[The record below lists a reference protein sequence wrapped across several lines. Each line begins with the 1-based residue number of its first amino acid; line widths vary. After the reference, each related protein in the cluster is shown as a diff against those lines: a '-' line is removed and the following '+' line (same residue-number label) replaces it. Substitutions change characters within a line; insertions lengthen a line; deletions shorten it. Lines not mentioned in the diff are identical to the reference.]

1 MSRMSELMIDIQND
15 IELGELSFHQIAD
28 KHLVPFSW
36 VDSAA
41 KELMAQ
47 YAEVDADPG
56 DMDGDHASALASAG
70 WGSDEDYVMDNDYFD
85 DYE

>member
-1 MSRMSELMIDIQND
+1 MSRISDLMIDIQRD

-47 YAEVDADPG
+47 YAEVD
-56 DMDGDHASALASAG
+56 S
-70 WGSDEDYVMDNDYFD
+70 YVIENDYFD

>member
-36 VDSAA
+36 VDAA
-41 KELMAQ
+41 AMEMIQQA
-47 YAEVDADPG
+47 Y
-56 DMDGDHASALASAG
+56 
-70 WGSDEDYVMDNDYFD
+70 DNDYND
-85 DYE
+85 DY

>member
-1 MSRMSELMIDIQND
+1 MSRMSELILDIQND
-15 IELGELSFHQIAD
+15 IELGELTFHQIAD

-47 YAEVDADPG
+47 YAEVD
-56 DMDGDHASALASAG
+56 S
-70 WGSDEDYVMDNDYFD
+70 YVIENDYFD

>member
-1 MSRMSELMIDIQND
+1 MSELMLDIQND
-15 IELGELSFHQIAD
+15 IELGELTFHQIAD

-47 YAEVDADPG
+47 YAEADSG

>member
-1 MSRMSELMIDIQND
+1 MSRISDLMIDIQND
-15 IELGELSFHQIAD
+15 IELGELTFHQIAD

-47 YAEVDADPG
+47 YAEVD
-56 DMDGDHASALASAG
+56 S
-70 WGSDEDYVMDNDYFD
+70 YVIENDYFD